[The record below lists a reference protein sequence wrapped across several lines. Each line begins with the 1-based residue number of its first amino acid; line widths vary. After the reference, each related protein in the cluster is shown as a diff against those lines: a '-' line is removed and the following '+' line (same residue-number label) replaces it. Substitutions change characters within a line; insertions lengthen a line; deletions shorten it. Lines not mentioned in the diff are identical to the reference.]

1 MVHHE
6 REGNIEKAKVSCAE
20 GLFTGS
26 FLFTEKYLFTSL
38 TTPLRR
44 AIFTFAAAHSALGL
58 ETLNCIEE
66 GGRFSLGQVD
76 VQLPVVVRPLHV
88 LPLYQALEKCV
99 YR

>member
-26 FLFTEKYLFTSL
+26 FLFTEKYLFTSRHL
-38 TTPLRR
+38 CGGQFSL
-44 AIFTFAAAHSALGL
+44 SALGL

-88 LPLYQALEKCV
+88 LPLYQALEKRV